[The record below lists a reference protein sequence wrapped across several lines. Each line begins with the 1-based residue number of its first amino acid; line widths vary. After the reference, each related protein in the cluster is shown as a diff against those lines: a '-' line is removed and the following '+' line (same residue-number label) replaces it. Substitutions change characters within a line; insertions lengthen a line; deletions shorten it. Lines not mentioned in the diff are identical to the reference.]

1 MEKTQEQARQEILDL
16 VADYCRT
23 YHINNKKPYKPGDR
37 IPSEREL
44 SEQLQ
49 IGRNTLRAALAILEK
64 EGIITLI
71 GFALLI
77 MVLIWATYNDVVRL
91 FTGWQT

>member
-1 MEKTQEQARQEILDL
+1 MDWTVLFNLVGLLTVNLGIMNLLPIPALDGCKLLIIL
-16 VADYCRT
+16 
-23 YHINNKKPYKPGDR
+23 I
-37 IPSEREL
+37 E
-44 SEQLQ
+44 
-49 IGRNTLRAALAILEK
+49 AITRRRLPPEK